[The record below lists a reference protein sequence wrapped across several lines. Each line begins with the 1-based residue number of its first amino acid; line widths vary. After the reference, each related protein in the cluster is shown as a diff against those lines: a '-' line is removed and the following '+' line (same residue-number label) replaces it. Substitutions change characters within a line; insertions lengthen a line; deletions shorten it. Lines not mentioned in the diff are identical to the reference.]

1 MTETAFPGGGSLDP
15 NSYPGTDSE
24 RIEQAARAA
33 FAAGRPLRIP
43 ARRPDAVSPR
53 SFWLIDAA
61 ILLPGNAT
69 LILDN

>member
-33 FAAGRPLRIP
+33 FAAAHRAGFENISGDIMLALPHYTQAEFDEI
-43 ARRPDAVSPR
+43 
-53 SFWLIDAA
+53 AA
-61 ILLPGNAT
+61 HAQAK
-69 LILDN
+69 

>member
-33 FAAGRPLRIP
+33 FAAGGRCGFRPAALMRF
-43 ARRPDAVSPR
+43 RR
-53 SFWLIDAA
+53 AA
-61 ILLPGNAT
+61 SG
-69 LILDN
+69 